1 MAKKYEFKLIA
12 LESLEVVDFN
22 PNEMTKTQMDHLR
35 KTIKE
40 RGFMQPLTITPK
52 EGVPGKFIVMDGAH
66 RLLAF
71 KELKRPTIPCYIV
84 PDKKPIDI
92 KIDLIN
98 LNKIRGEFNQK
109 KYAKLLE
116 SLDHDVGEEKLKE
129 LLNLEEEELKA
140 YLKLAKNGEE
150 SIPGKKKEVSFTVR
164 DIECPKCGHRGPK
177 ADFKLKKE

>member
-1 MAKKYEFKLIA
+1 MSKKYEFKLISLGD
-12 LESLEVVDFN
+12 LEIVDFN
-22 PNEMTKTQMDHLR
+22 PNEMNKTQMHHLR

-52 EGVPGKFIVMDGAH
+52 EGVPGKYIIMDGAH
-66 RLLAF
+66 RLLVF

-98 LNKIRGEFNQK
+98 LAKIRGEFDQK

-116 SLDHDVGEEKLKE
+116 SLDADIGEEKLKE
-129 LLNLEEEELKA
+129 LLNLEEKELKA
-140 YLKLAKNGEE
+140 YLDLAKNGDDDQKET
-150 SIPGKKKEVSFTVR
+150 GKEVTFTVK
-164 DIECPKCGHRGPK
+164 DIECPECGHRGPK
-177 ADFKLKKE
+177 ADFKIK